1 MHQERFYLCPR
12 CGNLI
17 GMIHDAGVPI
27 QCCGEA
33 MEAMT
38 ANSAPE
44 GEEKHLPVVSVQDA
58 VVHVSVGS
66 SAHPMTEE
74 HSIAWI
80 YLQTARGGQRKALR
94 SGETPEV
101 KFSLIEDRPVA
112 AYAYCNRHGLWRT
125 VLEAD
130 EQEGKR

>member
-1 MHQERFYLCPR
+1 MSQERFYLCRR

-27 QCCGEA
+27 RCCGEA

-38 ANSAPE
+38 ANSTQE
-44 GEEKHLPVVSVQDA
+44 GGEKHLPVVSVQDT

-66 SAHPMTEE
+66 AAHPMTEE
-74 HSIAWI
+74 HSIEWV

-94 SGETPEV
+94 SGEVPEV
-101 KFSLIEDRPVA
+101 KFALIEDQPVA
-112 AYAYCNRHGLWRT
+112 AYAYCNRHGLWMT
-125 VLEAD
+125 AL
-130 EQEGKR
+130 